1 MDKKASSFMDLVG
14 FECTL
19 RGGKKLL
26 LKQEDLD
33 SLLKSISTSSPASIL
48 ISECECW
55 KWGRC
60 GQNVLN
66 FWNLAFENE

>member
-1 MDKKASSFMDLVG
+1 MDQKASSFMGLVG

-19 RGGKKLL
+19 RGEKKLL

-48 ISECECW
+48 IRKCEC
-55 KWGRC
+55 
-60 GQNVLN
+60 
-66 FWNLAFENE
+66 